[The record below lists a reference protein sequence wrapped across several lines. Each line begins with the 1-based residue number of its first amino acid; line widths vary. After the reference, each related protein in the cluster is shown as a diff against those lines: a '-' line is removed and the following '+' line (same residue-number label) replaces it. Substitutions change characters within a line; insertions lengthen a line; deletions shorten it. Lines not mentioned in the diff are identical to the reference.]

1 MGNQG
6 TVDGGMRRPG
16 YPRDLGWGQVP
27 ALRVSLWTLDRS
39 RPSRIEV
46 RDMLSYQSL
55 MPAGAGA
62 PRYEN
67 SVHRLMEGFRCR
79 LWAPTHPLAGDK
91 PQRYISPYDPRL
103 SLFGRRWLV
112 SPAGAGCHAR
122 CLPGAGARR
131 KKLPRDLVD

>member
-16 YPRDLGWGQVP
+16 YPQGLGWGQVP
-27 ALRVSLWTLDRS
+27 ALHVSLWTLDRS
-39 RPSRIEV
+39 RPSRIGV
-46 RDMLSYQSL
+46 RDMLSYRSL
-55 MPAGAGA
+55 MPAAAGT

-67 SVHRLMEGFRCR
+67 WVHRLMERFRCR
-79 LWAPTHPLAGDK
+79 LWPPTPPLAGDNA
-91 PQRYISPYDPRL
+91 PALHLSFDPRL

-131 KKLPRDLVD
+131 KQLPRDLVD